1 VDFYPSPPWTGV
13 EWLLVVVATSA
24 KGLPLL
30 VFVAVAVAL
39 ARGRERRWL
48 RSALAPEVG
57 GSALSGIELDLLEN
71 PARRRR
77 SRREMK
83 LRAGAAAATLLR
95 RLQHEQ
101 IRLAVARTRA
111 DGAEESSSSGAAS
124 EVAEQRELCTALRAA
139 LLAMPG
145 AMPAGSLEPSHGGHR

>member
-1 VDFYPSPPWTGV
+1 
-13 EWLLVVVATSA
+13 
-24 KGLPLL
+24 
-30 VFVAVAVAL
+30 
-39 ARGRERRWL
+39 
-48 RSALAPEVG
+48 VG

-71 PARRRR
+71 PSRRRR

-111 DGAEESSSSGAAS
+111 DGAEASRTAGAS

-145 AMPAGSLEPSHGGHR
+145 AMPAGSLEPGHGGHR